1 MLRDTEK
8 EIYARTPKPR
18 EAPAGNSVLAPQDVS
33 DGLQSLRISIE
44 RISHDAGRQ
53 VPNEIEQFTRT
64 KPARDTS
71 NTLVT
76 PCGDQR
82 PRGCLADPGENNRSQ
97 RPGPSCKCDRSNSM
111 LSTEWTSWY
120 HAKIRFEDDCG
131 LPLVSVR
138 NTSTG

>member
-1 MLRDTEK
+1 M
-8 EIYARTPKPR
+8 
-18 EAPAGNSVLAPQDVS
+18 LAPQDVS

-82 PRGCLADPGENNRSQ
+82 PRGCLADPEKTTDLN
-97 RPGPSCKCDRSNSM
+97 DRA
-111 LSTEWTSWY
+111 
-120 HAKIRFEDDCG
+120 H
-131 LPLVSVR
+131 LVSATVR
-138 NTSTG
+138 IRCSLRSGHLGTMQKQIRR